1 MTTALD
7 PSTAVFYANLV
18 YSKTRLRTDAMALA
32 RAHLANADPSA
43 CLRILEQQQQKH
55 AVVSTSAAGGG
66 EESYPRE
73 MDPLYWQ
80 GIELACAAL
89 YRQAQWNTLLEFL
102 DDVCRTGPITSFSSS
117 SSATPANNIL
127 DDEDVTA
134 WKNILQTSKPNAIHP
149 YTSATNTATTS
160 AIIPIGG
167 DPDTIQTRRR
177 DPDDLNIHP
186 LVRICWYR
194 GMAFYETGC
203 GHRAARFWKLALQ
216 LDCRCVK
223 AWNQLV
229 ETNLCTISELYHLVI
244 HDMEF
249 SSCAKTSTPSVSSSP
264 PEEDDDDDELQRSQP
279 PSTNIDRYQYLKD
292 LYLASIELT
301 TKSMPSS
308 MDPVAGTTT
317 TTTNQPLHL
326 PPTSTKRGNETNIP
340 TLRDL
345 DHDDNDDDDAF
356 LSPIP
361 PKPTTRTKPILN
373 LSSPPPH
380 TQNRTPMPVKDA
392 FTNHA
397 TKSHAEESNV
407 QQQQQKDIDRAYTNL
422 CQVYKLQDAPQ
433 VLALAAKR
441 AYRRYDWHDA
451 LRHCERLAEFDPS
464 VSFAAYVYVSVL
476 VNLGRSQT
484 LFRLAHEWVADA
496 PDAAESWFAVGGYY
510 YSIQR
515 YHVAQRHWGRATRLD
530 PHSAY
535 PWIAFGCAF
544 AAVDESD
551 QALASFRAA
560 QRVAPGEHASLLY
573 MGMEY
578 VRTNHIVLASYF
590 LRAALE
596 SSSNCDSRD
605 VSSPDVPAT
614 IQGGDPLCWHE
625 FGVLQALQHEHGDA
639 IQSFQRAI
647 RGIAGIQEE
656 FNSRTSQNSDDA
668 EDQYQNLERM
678 LDWIQDTYWEPNI
691 FNLGQSYRKTQRLY
705 LAELCFRRCISLCP
719 EKCSGYS
726 ALAFTQHL
734 MSMAVAMDAEEDFQ
748 MTSQNL
754 LDDAISNY
762 HLALSIKSDDPFAT
776 EMLNRALEDQLS
788 HSRFLNGG
796 TAATTTNRILQVLS
810 PPLAKTETAFKPGR
824 GGAIGAVVGGMW
836 MTSTDVDD
844 MDVDMSGMS

>member
-1 MTTALD
+1 MTSD
-7 PSTAVFYANLV
+7 PSTTVFYANLV
-18 YSKTRLRTDAMALA
+18 YAKTKLRTDAMVLA
-32 RAHLANADPSA
+32 KAHLANADPSA
-43 CLRILEQQQQKH
+43 CLRILEQSSSY
-55 AVVSTSAAGGG
+55 AAAGTTG
-66 EESYPRE
+66 EEASVPPRDVG
-73 MDPLYWQ
+73 DPWYWQ

-102 DDVCRTGPITSFSSS
+102 EDVCRTTGPIQSSS
-117 SSATPANNIL
+117 SNTTTTIL
-127 DDEDVTA
+127 EDEDVPA
-134 WKNILQTSKPNAIHP
+134 WKSLLLATSHPPNAASSNHHDHDI
-149 YTSATNTATTS
+149 
-160 AIIPIGG
+160 
-167 DPDTIQTRRR
+167 
-177 DPDDLNIHP
+177 LIHP

-216 LDCRCVK
+216 LDCRYVP
-223 AWNQLV
+223 AWNSLV
-229 ETNLCTISELYHLVI
+229 ETNLCTIAEFYHLVV
-244 HDMEF
+244 HEMEF
-249 SSCAKTSTPSVSSSP
+249 SSVVSDKKADSDSSP
-264 PEEDDDDDELQRSQP
+264 DEEDELQKQSHP
-279 PSTNIDRYQYLKD
+279 PHTTNTDRYQYLKD
-292 LYLASIELT
+292 FYLASIELT
-301 TKSMPSS
+301 TKARPS

-317 TTTNQPLHL
+317 TN
-326 PPTSTKRGNETNIP
+326 PPTHRGGDEANIP
-340 TLRDL
+340 TLRDM
-345 DHDDNDDDDAF
+345 DHDDDDDDDDAF
-356 LSPIP
+356 LSPYP

-373 LSSPPPH
+373 LSPLPPN
-380 TQNRTPMPVKDA
+380 TTKNRTPTMPVKDA
-392 FTNHA
+392 HTNYA
-397 TKSHAEESNV
+397 TKSDSEELNV
-407 QQQQQKDIDRAYTNL
+407 QQQQKDIDRAYTNL

-441 AYRRYDWHDA
+441 AYRRYDWHEA
-451 LRHCERLAEFDPS
+451 LRHCERLAELDPS
-464 VSFAAYVYVSVL
+464 VSLAAYVYVSVL

-484 LFRLAHEWVADA
+484 LFRLAHEWVANA
-496 PDAAESWFAVGGYY
+496 PDSAKAWYAVGGYY

-596 SSSNCDSRD
+596 SSSTCDSRETSSSD
-605 VSSPDVPAT
+605 VTST

-625 FGVLQALQHEHGDA
+625 FGVLQAIQHEHGAA
-639 IQSFQRAI
+639 IDSFQRAI
-647 RGIAGIQEE
+647 RGIAGITED
-656 FNSRTSQNSDDA
+656 FHNRTTQNPGDS
-668 EDQYQNLERM
+668 EDEYQSLERM
-678 LDWIQDTYWEPNI
+678 LDWIQDTFWEPNI
-691 FNLGQSYRKTQRLY
+691 FNLGQSYRKTQRLD

-719 EKCSGYS
+719 DKCSGYT

-734 MSMAVAMDAEEDFQ
+734 MSMAVAMDADDENFQ
-748 MTSQNL
+748 LSSQNL

-762 HLALSIKSDDPFAT
+762 HLALSIKPDDPFAT

-788 HSRFLNGG
+788 HSRILDSG
-796 TAATTTNRILQVLS
+796 TAVMTTSTKRILQILS
-810 PPLAKTETAFKPGR
+810 LPLAKTEATCKVGS
-824 GGAIGAVVGGMW
+824 GGAIGAVVGSMW
-836 MTSTDVDD
+836 MPSTDGDD